1 MSRVEQVPDPRVI
14 RTRAAVVD
22 TAADLL
28 IEGGVAAV
36 TIEAVV
42 RRSGVARSTIYRH
55 WPTRGDVVTAAFT
68 HLMPPTHEAPEHGD
82 LRQRLRAVVLPKANE
97 MSSHRYV
104 ALVPSLL
111 NEAARDPE
119 LRKVHERFV
128 HLQQAPL
135 ARVLTDAIDAGELPE
150 DLDVDE
156 ACAELLGPVLF
167 QRIIIGQPIRPE
179 FAPRLIDAFV
189 TRHGTDCG
197 ERRTSP

>member
-1 MSRVEQVPDPRVI
+1 MTHVEQAPDPRVI
-14 RTRAAVVD
+14 RTRAAVVQ

-28 IEGGVAAV
+28 IDGGVAAV

-68 HLMPPTHEAPEHGD
+68 HLMPPPHEPPEHGN
-82 LRQRLRAVVLPKANE
+82 LHQRLRAVVLPRAKE
-97 MSSHRYV
+97 MSGHRYV
-104 ALVPSLL
+104 ALLPSLL

-135 ARVLTDAIDAGELPE
+135 ARVLTDAIDAGDLPG
-150 DLDVDE
+150 DLDIDE
-156 ACAELLGPVLF
+156 ACSELLGPLLF
-167 QRIIIGQPIRPE
+167 QRVIIGRPIDAG

-189 TRHGTDCG
+189 NRHGGGTSQ
-197 ERRTSP
+197 RRH